1 MSRVSSFSTSTLV
14 KLSGTS
20 SACAGKIW
28 MDIGYGVL
36 VGYLAGQRC
45 ESVRCTKLT
54 SYSRSLRNAVNE
66 HEGMKHQTRAT
77 P

>member
-1 MSRVSSFSTSTLV
+1 MSRVSSFSTLV

-20 SACAGKIW
+20 SVSAGRIW

-66 HEGMKHQTRAT
+66 HEAMKHRTHAT